1 MIFTKITMYGFAMI
15 FGIGFIIGFSD
26 LFSYSYAFSTKD
38 VNETTT
44 TAQLTSNLNNFT
56 IQDSKIIFVTDGL
69 FSDAGWGAFGYNAA
83 RAIENKYGYHMDFK
97 ENVAIT
103 DIESKLIEYA
113 KDGYGLIIAHGYEWG
128 KPAIKVSKNYP
139 DTKFIIFTGLVNA
152 TNVASIFPMQHEGAY
167 LLGALAAMMSK
178 TGIIGFVGGEK

>member
-1 MIFTKITMYGFAMI
+1 MITKITMYGFAMI
-15 FGIGFIIGFSD
+15 FGIAFIIGFSD
-26 LFSYSYAFSTKD
+26 LSSYSYAFSTKD
-38 VNETTT
+38 INETTT

-97 ENVAIT
+97 ENVAIP

-128 KPAIKVSKNYP
+128 KPAIKVGKNYP
-139 DTKFIIFTGLVNA
+139 DTK
-152 TNVASIFPMQHEGAY
+152 
-167 LLGALAAMMSK
+167 
-178 TGIIGFVGGEK
+178 